1 MGYLQID
8 CGCCGH
14 SWNVYRGTMELSNSR
29 ICPFCGHKIALET
42 YHGTVCKAFDA
53 MQAANLE
60 LASDDV
66 NFHQG
71 RFTVSYMEFQEKD
84 HDIAGRLDALEE
96 RLEILATD
104 AVQRAFEAAQGE
116 E

>member
-1 MGYLQID
+1 
-8 CGCCGH
+8 
-14 SWNVYRGTMELSNSR
+14 MELSAAR
-29 ICPFCGHKIALET
+29 ICPYCGHKIALET
-42 YHGTVCKAFDA
+42 YHGTICKAFDT

-60 LASDDV
+60 LHSDDV

-71 RFTVSYMEFQEKD
+71 NFTVSYIEFQEKD

-104 AVQRAFEAAQGE
+104 AVQRAFDAAQDE
-116 E
+116 

>member
-1 MGYLQID
+1 
-8 CGCCGH
+8 
-14 SWNVYRGTMELSNSR
+14 MELSAAR
-29 ICPFCGHKIALET
+29 ICPYCGHKIALET
-42 YHGTVCKAFDA
+42 YHGTICKAFDT

-60 LASDDV
+60 LHSDEV

-71 RFTVSYMEFQEKD
+71 NFTVSYIEFQEKD

-104 AVQRAFEAAQGE
+104 AVHRAFDAAQDE
-116 E
+116 

>member
-1 MGYLQID
+1 
-8 CGCCGH
+8 
-14 SWNVYRGTMELSNSR
+14 MELSAAR
-29 ICPFCGHKIALET
+29 ICPYCGHKIALET
-42 YHGTVCKAFDA
+42 YHGTICKAFDT

-60 LASDDV
+60 LHSDDV

-71 RFTVSYMEFQEKD
+71 NFTVSYIEFQEKD

-104 AVQRAFEAAQGE
+104 AVQRAFYAAQDE
-116 E
+116 